1 MTVNNSE
8 LLEVCR
14 RLVAFDTVGT
24 SSNVPCAEYFGP
36 LWRGVEL
43 PRELIAGDCC

>member
-1 MTVNNSE
+1 VTVNNSE
-8 LLEVCR
+8 LLEACR

-24 SSNVPCAEYFGP
+24 SSNVPFAVYLGH

-43 PRELIAGDCC
+43 LRELPARVCC